1 MELLR
6 SAIIKKVAII
16 FIATL
21 SSCSNRIMPSNI
33 EVFKEQEIHKSER
46 IKKDKETLRAFLI
59 FAGVS
64 FLIINV
70 ILNDSNKTKI

>member
-1 MELLR
+1 
-6 SAIIKKVAII
+6 
-16 FIATL
+16 
-21 SSCSNRIMPSNI
+21 MPSNI